1 MGLRP
6 SLPEAVV
13 ASPRVWHS
21 ADLLERLESFSSSE
35 ELVFVVVGAG
45 QSAAEVIE
53 HLLIHFPRSQVH
65 SVISRYGYGPADDSP
80 FANGVFDAEAVDV
93 FFNSPHAVKQSILDY
108 HSNTNYSVVD
118 TELIDS
124 LYRRYYQELV
134 SGDHRI
140 HLHRMSR
147 VTDLR
152 PTAEEVE
159 VTVEFIP
166 SGAADVV
173 VADATIFATGYR
185 PSDPAP
191 MLRRVLDLCGH
202 DADKRLRV
210 GLDYRVET
218 ASSLLC
224 GIYLQ
229 GATEHAHGLSS
240 SLLSN
245 VAVRAGHI
253 VDSMVK
259 RR

>member
-1 MGLRP
+1 
-6 SLPEAVV
+6 
-13 ASPRVWHS
+13 
-21 ADLLERLESFSSSE
+21 
-35 ELVFVVVGAG
+35 
-45 QSAAEVIE
+45 
-53 HLLIHFPRSQVH
+53 VH

-80 FANGVFDAEAVDV
+80 FTNGVFDADAVDV
-93 FFNSPHAVKQSILDY
+93 FFNSPHTVKQSILDY

-118 TELIDS
+118 IELIAS

-140 HLHRMSR
+140 HLHRVSR
-147 VTDLR
+147 VIGLR
-152 PTAEEVE
+152 PTAEEVG

-166 SGAADVV
+166 SGEADVI
-173 VADATIFATGYR
+173 VADAAIFATGYR

-191 MLRRVLDLCGH
+191 MLSGILDLCGR

-218 ASSLLC
+218 SSSLLC
-224 GIYLQ
+224 GIYLH
-229 GATEHAHGLSS
+229 GATEHVHGLSS